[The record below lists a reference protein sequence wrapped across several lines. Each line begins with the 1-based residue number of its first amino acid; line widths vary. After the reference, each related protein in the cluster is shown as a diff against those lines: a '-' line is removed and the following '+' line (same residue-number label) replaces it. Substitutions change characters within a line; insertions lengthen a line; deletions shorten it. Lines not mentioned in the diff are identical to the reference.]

1 MSDATKFD
9 GEKPRVSLVPMQA
22 VLAVA
27 QVMTFGA
34 DKYGPYNWKQGM
46 DWSRL
51 YSAAQ
56 RHQIQFWEG
65 EDIDPES
72 GLHHLAHAICNLM
85 MLYEYT
91 RICEEKDDR
100 YKNSNR

>member
-1 MSDATKFD
+1 MSEAKKFD
-9 GEKPRVSLVPMQA
+9 SEKPKISLVPHSA
-22 VLAVA
+22 LIEVA
-27 QVMTFGA
+27 RVMTFGA
-34 DKYGPYNWKQGM
+34 AKYGPYNWKQGM

-56 RHQIQFWEG
+56 RHQMQFWMG

-72 GLHHLAHAICNLM
+72 GIHHLAHAACNIL

-91 RICEEKDDR
+91 QTREDKDDR
-100 YKNSNR
+100 YKNCD